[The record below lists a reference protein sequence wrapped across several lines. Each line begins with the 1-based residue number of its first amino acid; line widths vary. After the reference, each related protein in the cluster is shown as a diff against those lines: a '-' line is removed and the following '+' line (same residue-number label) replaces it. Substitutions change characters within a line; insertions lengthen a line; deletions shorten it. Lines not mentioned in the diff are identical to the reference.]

1 MSGAKRRSGY
11 RKTVESAT
19 LYGSGEPSASQRL
32 AIVVAAAGSNLLRV
46 RTEDGEAALALLP
59 TRFRKV
65 VWVKRGD
72 ALLLSGA
79 ATPASAASTAAGV
92 VDGGVRFLV
101 DGVLYPPQLAHL
113 RATGRWPA
121 CLDAPVPGAGGSEG
135 GGAGDGGGG
144 GAHDAISAGKWRA
157 KGDAPPL
164 ASGVA
169 GAALAASVCA
179 RARAAR
185 GSVGGGTDSGGESSD
200 EGAGADAPAL
210 RSDGGRRDLPP
221 AYDDFDEE
229 EEEDLGEETEVAAVG
244 GGGEAAEGA
253 AADARTT

>member
-121 CLDAPVPGAGGSEG
+121 CLDAPVPGAG
-135 GGAGDGGGG
+135 AGDGGG

-185 GSVGGGTDSGGESSD
+185 GSGGGGTDSGGGSSD

-229 EEEDLGEETEVAAVG
+229 EEEDLGEETEVAPVG
-244 GGGEAAEGA
+244 GGGEAAERA
-253 AADARTT
+253 TADARTT

>member
-121 CLDAPVPGAGGSEG
+121 CLDAPVPGAG
-135 GGAGDGGGG
+135 AGDGGG
-144 GAHDAISAGKWRA
+144 GAHDAISAGKWRS
-157 KGDAPPL
+157 KGGGAQTAGGGGASL
-164 ASGVA
+164 A
-169 GAALAASVCA
+169 AAL
-179 RARAAR
+179 RAQAQI
-185 GSVGGGTDSGGESSD
+185 GEG
-200 EGAGADAPAL
+200 GAGADADAAVESCGGSG
-210 RSDGGRRDLPP
+210 RMDDGRRGLPP
-221 AYDDFDEE
+221 AYDEFDDEE
-229 EEEDLGEETEVAAVG
+229 DEEGGGSDGGSGGGACGDAIVAAL
-244 GGGEAAEGA
+244 APP
-253 AADARTT
+253 

>member
-121 CLDAPVPGAGGSEG
+121 CLDAPVPGAGGSTTHG
-135 GGAGDGGGG
+135 RP
-144 GAHDAISAGKWRA
+144 SACRR
-157 KGDAPPL
+157 L
-164 ASGVA
+164 ASAITASSALRASSRPVFMVA
-169 GAALAASVCA
+169 G
-179 RARAAR
+179 
-185 GSVGGGTDSGGESSD
+185 SSTN
-200 EGAGADAPAL
+200 P
-210 RSDGGRRDLPP
+210 
-221 AYDDFDEE
+221 
-229 EEEDLGEETEVAAVG
+229 
-244 GGGEAAEGA
+244 
-253 AADARTT
+253 